1 MDRIGE
7 SKSNFGSFRLNM
19 PPPPSTKKD
28 ARHGSPPGQIRL
40 CVAEGF
46 GDYEL
51 LDSGR
56 GRKLERFGTLR
67 VDRPEPQAMW
77 SPRRSGA
84 EWERA
89 DGVFVGQDEAEN
101 GRWRFRGSPP
111 DRWPMRIKEVT
122 VACRFTGFRHVG
134 VFPEQMP
141 LWEWMLGALALCD
154 AEPPRLLNLFG
165 YTGVASL
172 LAAAGGA
179 HVTHV
184 DASKKAIEWAKE
196 NQALSRLEGAPIRW
210 IVDDARKFAAR
221 EVRRGRTYHG
231 ILLDPPK
238 FGRGPNNEVWELFDH
253 LPDLLRTVERLLAPS
268 QAFMILTAYAIRASS
283 MSVDRLARETLVER
297 GGSFESGEVVIR
309 ESQSDRL
316 LSTSLFSRWVSA
328 DRRRRP

>member
-1 MDRIGE
+1 M
-7 SKSNFGSFRLNM
+7 S
-19 PPPPSTKKD
+19 PPPSTKSD
-28 ARHGSPPGQIRL
+28 HPSNPAPSPIQL

-51 LDSGR
+51 LDCGN
-56 GRKLERFGTLR
+56 GRKLERFGAVR

-84 EWERA
+84 EWDRA
-89 DGVFVGQDEAEN
+89 DGVFVGQDDVEN

-111 DRWPMRIKEVT
+111 NRWSMRIKEIT
-122 VACRFTGFRHVG
+122 VACRFTSFRHVG

-141 LWEWMLGALALCD
+141 LWEWVLGALARCD

-172 LAAAGGA
+172 LAAAMGA
-179 HVTHV
+179 QVTHV

-196 NQALSRLEGAPIRW
+196 NQTLSGLEPAPIRW

-231 ILLDPPK
+231 VLLDPPK
-238 FGRGPNNEVWELFDH
+238 FGRGPNNEVWELFEH
-253 LPDLLRTVERLLAPS
+253 LPDLLRTVERLLEPS
-268 QAFMILTAYAIRASS
+268 HAFMVLTAYAIRASS
-283 MSVDRLARETLVER
+283 ISIDLLAREAFSQRR
-297 GGSFESGEVVIR
+297 GSLESGEVAVR
-309 ESQSDRL
+309 ESESERL
-316 LSTSLFSRWVSA
+316 LPTSLFSRWTSTA
-328 DRRRRP
+328 R